1 MTTVAA
7 AADEAP
13 VPAEVQ
19 SRNAER
25 TRAEIL
31 DVAITEFADKGY
43 AGARVDEIGERTRT
57 SKRMIYYYFGSKEG
71 LYVAALEQAYHGI
84 RSVELELDVEAMGA
98 EQAVRTLA
106 AVTVRYHA
114 RHPQFIRLVSIEN
127 IHRGEH
133 LGRSAELQAENSSA
147 LGVVAQILD
156 RGVAAG
162 EFRADVDPLDVHQI
176 ISAHA
181 VFPVA
186 NRHTFGAIFGVD
198 MLDED
203 RVAHQE
209 QVLGDLLVGYLRRTD
224 RA

>member
-1 MTTVAA
+1 MATADQTAGAA
-7 AADEAP
+7 
-13 VPAEVQ
+13 VAEVQ
-19 SRNAER
+19 TRNAER

-43 AGARVDEIGERTRT
+43 AGARVDEIAERTRT

-84 RSVELELDVEAMGA
+84 RSVELELDVDAMTAEEAI
-98 EQAVRTLA
+98 RTLA

-114 RHPQFIRLVSIEN
+114 EHPQFIRLVSIEN

-133 LGRSAELQAENSSA
+133 LARSAELRTENASA
-147 LGVVAQILD
+147 LGVVAQILAHGA
-156 RGVAAG
+156 RTG
-162 EFRADVDPLDVHQI
+162 EFRADVDPLDVHQL

-198 MLDED
+198 MLDGE
-203 RVAHQE
+203 RVARQE
-209 QVLGDLLVGYLRRTD
+209 RLLGDLLVGYLRPS
-224 RA
+224 